1 MIAIIFEL
9 WPAEGRA
16 DDYFGLAAA
25 LKSDLERIPGFIS
38 VERFQSLADPDKLLS
53 LSSFRDEEAV
63 RAWPAIA
70 TRRRRAGKGFSPTI
84 GCASRTSCAT
94 MAGMFATKRPATAG
108 RRMGDGWRSPRPA
121 CYQGPAKGDQP

>member
-38 VERFQSLADPDKLLS
+38 VERFQSLADPAKLLS
-53 LSSFRDEEAV
+53 LSFFRDEEAV
-63 RAWPAIA
+63 RAWRDLPSH
-70 TRRRRAGKGFSPTI
+70 RAAQAK
-84 GCASRTSCAT
+84 
-94 MAGMFATKRPATAG
+94 G
-108 RRMGDGWRSPRPA
+108 RRGIFADYRLRVAQVLRDYGKEVRDEAPRDSRQTHA
-121 CYQGPAKGDQP
+121 